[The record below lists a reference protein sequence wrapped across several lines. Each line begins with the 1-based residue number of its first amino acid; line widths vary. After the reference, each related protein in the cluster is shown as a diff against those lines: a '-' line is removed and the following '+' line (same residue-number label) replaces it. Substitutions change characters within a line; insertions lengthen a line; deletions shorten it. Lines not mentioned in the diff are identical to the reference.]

1 MSEHIKT
8 RPIQFT
14 ILIFCLILL
23 SLPIY
28 HIAHAQTE
36 GLLKIRLSRNFGYSS
51 GTGRIQGLFTIKASG
66 PLELS
71 QVFFY
76 LDAEIIGESAETPFH
91 LRFHTDDYSLG
102 DHTIHALGYTRDGR
116 ELESNQIQVIFV
128 NAEEGWQAAQKIMI
142 PILSIVFGIIILSI
156 IFAII
161 SGRKTK
167 QIPLGTQRNY
177 GIWGGAVC
185 KRCARPFKLM
195 WYMPNLGVKKLAR
208 CPFCGKWGLYRSL
221 PLEKLRTAEANEL
234 QTDVENA
241 PLDEEQTYKEALE
254 DSRFMD

>member
-1 MSEHIKT
+1 MSKHIKT
-8 RPIQFT
+8 RT
-14 ILIFCLILL
+14 ILFAILILCLILF
-23 SLPIY
+23 SLPLY
-28 HIAHAQTE
+28 RIAYAQTE

-76 LDAEIIGESAETPFH
+76 LDAEIIGESAEIPFN

-116 ELESNQIQVIFV
+116 ELESNQIQVKFV
-128 NAEEGWQAAQKIMI
+128 GAEEGWQVAQKIMI

-161 SGRKTK
+161 SGRKTQ
-167 QIPLGTQRNY
+167 QIPFGTPRHY
-177 GIWGGAVC
+177 GIWGGTVC
-185 KRCARPFKLM
+185 KRCARPFKLV

-221 PLEKLRTAEANEL
+221 PLDKLRTAEANEL
-234 QTDVENA
+234 QADIENA
-241 PLDEEQTYKEALE
+241 PLDEDHTYKKALE

>member
-1 MSEHIKT
+1 MSKHIKT
-8 RPIQFT
+8 RT
-14 ILIFCLILL
+14 ILFAILILCLILF
-23 SLPIY
+23 SLPLY
-28 HIAHAQTE
+28 RIAYAQTE

-76 LDAEIIGESAETPFH
+76 LDAEIIGESAEIPFN

-116 ELESNQIQVIFV
+116 ELESNQIQVKFV
-128 NAEEGWQAAQKIMI
+128 GAEEGWQVAQKIMI

-161 SGRKTK
+161 SGRKTE
-167 QIPLGTQRNY
+167 QIPFGTPRHY
-177 GIWGGAVC
+177 GIWGGTVC
-185 KRCARPFKLM
+185 KRCARPFKLV

-221 PLEKLRTAEANEL
+221 PLDKLRTAEANEL
-234 QTDVENA
+234 QADIENA
-241 PLDEEQTYKEALE
+241 PLDEDHTYKKALE